1 MICSRIDISYDWN
14 VPICTLLSPLMT
26 RVVLCV
32 VWAQRAPPV
41 APRCL
46 TPWPFPRVAPCMCCM
61 VSTQGYTWDHQT
73 HPVFALS
80 ENIARGSLFAMKSLL
95 GYIISYHTWSHWQ
108 LIISKLYVRR
118 SLNYPCI
125 QTRVCVM
132 IGSPELLSC
141 LDKNIIQMTRD

>member
-1 MICSRIDISYDWN
+1 MICSRIDISTDWN

-26 RVVLCV
+26 LVVLCV
-32 VWAQRAPPV
+32 VWAQCAPPV

-46 TPWPFPRVAPCMCCM
+46 TPWPFPRVAPC
-61 VSTQGYTWDHQT
+61 VLHGLDQGIHMGPPDTSS
-73 HPVFALS
+73 VCV
-80 ENIARGSLFAMKSLL
+80 ARGSLFAVKNLL
-95 GYIISYHTWSHWQ
+95 WYIIIKSYHICSHWQ
-108 LIISKLYVRR
+108 LIISKPYVWI

-141 LDKNIIQMTRD
+141 RDTNIIQMARD